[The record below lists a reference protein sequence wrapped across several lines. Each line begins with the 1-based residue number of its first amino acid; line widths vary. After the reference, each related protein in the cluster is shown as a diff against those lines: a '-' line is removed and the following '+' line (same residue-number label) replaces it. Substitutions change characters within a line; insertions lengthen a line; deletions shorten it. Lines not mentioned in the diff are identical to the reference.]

1 MNTIPVTE
9 TKPLAFSVIP
19 PLHEK
24 IDMAAVEAIMQS
36 LVLDEE
42 HPVALELAG
51 TTESRRFIVR
61 TTKATARDHAEALLR
76 ARYPQIE
83 IRPLWPHEDP
93 LTLGEHEAISVV
105 ELQAGGASYLPL
117 RTWQETKQEEE
128 QVDPIPALLSALS
141 QLPDSTRAIA
151 QLALSPTP
159 NAWSGKNF
167 RKALEHSLDP
177 ERRIEQNEREHHK
190 LAMRF
195 DKTGLITG
203 SMALAL
209 LLFMGAYVFLQQ
221 WLPAWVQN
229 IIPTFLSGQALHLTQ
244 AQNSQLLLGALIS
257 LVLIA
262 AAWVGFAWVL
272 HLLNPHPLYDMNQ
285 VLRKTSRMAYRTR
298 LFLYVISP
306 NDLAVRPGELPVD
319 SPASQHPS
327 FQQWRQLRVQRVQD
341 DTRRGTLLR
350 MIAAYRQFH
359 LASGAY
365 FIPRYLTP
373 REGQLLLTFDQRKQ
387 HYGWSK
393 ALHRSTHL
401 LSVDTLAA
409 LWHLPSASTLP
420 ELALVEHSRTRTLLL
435 PPELARECAGLPPI
449 GYSEHAGHRLPFAL
463 TPHFFKLHTLIA
475 GKSGE
480 GKSTCMEHIA
490 RDAMKQ
496 GGLVLIDPHGDL
508 CDHVLHLVP
517 PERAED
523 VVLIDLS
530 DDKASVGIN
539 PLDATLGRRRDKA
552 ISDLLKTLSHIWVS
566 AWGPRMENAFE
577 MALRTLFEANKL
589 LIAQDAQNGPNKQY
603 TLMDVLPLLTSENFC
618 HSILQQIDDDY
629 LQRWW
634 YEYFEPLSLAQ
645 QRDII
650 NPVITKAAKFE
661 SVIARRIIGQSSATI
676 NFSQIIAE
684 RKIILVKLAKGI
696 IGNDVAAILGATL
709 LGLLQLTL
717 EEQGTRPE
725 HERVR
730 FPIILDEFQVLAGV
744 DYGALAELRKYG
756 ATFFLATQSLEYLL
770 KLDPYLLPTVMAN
783 VKQLIIFHV
792 SAKDAETLY
801 KELGVEEMDI
811 LNLDPHT
818 CYVKM
823 ASSTRRQ
830 PTFSLCIE
838 PPIQGDP
845 IQAESIRTRCR
856 VRYTRPIEVVDAALR
871 DSMLRGIHPPFTP
884 ASDGDS
890 GREGRKPPST
900 PVANRGRSKPLSSR
914 PPEVILL
921 PEASSQYSESPSE
934 GSASHAT
941 VEPYRPKRDPSAPL
955 YGRRDNRELR
965 SSRSSQRER
974 PSEAAP
980 LAFSND
986 FLKGEF
992 PADKEPA
999 PGEID
1004 AL

>member
-1 MNTIPVTE
+1 
-9 TKPLAFSVIP
+9 
-19 PLHEK
+19 
-24 IDMAAVEAIMQS
+24 MAAVEAIMQS

-61 TTKATARDHAEALLR
+61 ATTATALDHAESLLR

-83 IRPLWPHEDP
+83 IRPLWPREDP
-93 LTLGEHEAISVV
+93 LTLGEHEAVSVV

-141 QLPDSTRAIA
+141 KLPDSTRAIA
-151 QLALSPTP
+151 QLALIPAP

-167 RKALEHSLDP
+167 RKAVEHPLDP
-177 ERRIEQNEREHHK
+177 ERRADQNDRMHDMMD
-190 LAMRF
+190 MRY
-195 DKTGLITG
+195 DRSGIIATPV
-203 SMALAL
+203 ALAL
-209 LLFMGAYVFLQQ
+209 LFFVGAFLLLQH

-229 IIPTFLSGQALHLTQ
+229 ILSTLLSGQAPHLTP
-244 AQNSQLLLGALIS
+244 AQIFQLALAVLIL
-257 LVLIA
+257 LVLMIVVC
-262 AAWVGFAWVL
+262 VGFASVKRL
-272 HLLNPHPLYDMNQ
+272 TNPHPLYDMRQ
-285 VLRKTSRMAYRTR
+285 VERKTSRMAYRAR
-298 LFLYVISP
+298 LLLYVIGPKSLGDA
-306 NDLAVRPGELPVD
+306 DLSACPGELLAD
-319 SPASQHPS
+319 SPPS
-327 FQQWRQLRVQRVQD
+327 NHRPFQQWQQLRDQRVQD

-365 FIPRYLTP
+365 FIPRYLAP
-373 REGQLLLTFDQRKQ
+373 RDGQMLLTFDQRKQ

-393 ALHRSTHL
+393 DLRRSTHL
-401 LSVDTLAA
+401 LSVDALAA
-409 LWHLPSASTLP
+409 LWHLPSASILP

-435 PPELARECAGLPPI
+435 PPELARECADLPPI
-449 GYSEHAGHRLPFAL
+449 GYSEHGGHRLPFAL
-463 TPHFFKLHTLIA
+463 TPHFFTLHTLIA

-490 RDAMKQ
+490 RQAMKQ
-496 GGLVLIDPHGDL
+496 GGLVVIDPHGDL
-508 CDHVLHLVP
+508 CEHVLHLVP

-523 VVLIDLS
+523 VVLVDLS
-530 DDKASVGIN
+530 DESASVGIN

-566 AWGPRMENAFE
+566 SWGPRMENAFE

-589 LIAQDAQNGPNKQY
+589 LIAQDAQNGPDKQY
-603 TLMDVLPLLTSENFC
+603 TLMDVLPLLTTEHFC

-634 YEYFEPLSLAQ
+634 HEYYEPLTLMQ

-676 NFSQIIAE
+676 NFSQMIAE
-684 RKIILVKLAKGI
+684 RKIILIKLAKGI

-709 LGLLQLTL
+709 LGLIQLTL
-717 EEQGTRPE
+717 EEQGALAE

-730 FPIILDEFQVLAGV
+730 FPIMLDEFQVLAGV

-770 KLDPYLLPTVMAN
+770 KLDPYLLPTVLAN

-801 KELGVEEMDI
+801 KELGVEEEDI

-830 PTFSLCIE
+830 PTFSLHIQ

-845 IQAESIRTRCR
+845 TQAESIRTRCR
-856 VRYTRPIEVVDAALR
+856 VRYTRPIDVVDAALR
-871 DSMLRGIHPPFTP
+871 DSMLRGIHPPFAP

-890 GREGRKPPST
+890 GREDRKRPST
-900 PVANRGRSKPLSSR
+900 PAANRERSRPVSSR
-914 PPEVILL
+914 PPEVIFL
-921 PEASSQYSESPSE
+921 PAASSHYSAAPDEISAPS
-934 GSASHAT
+934 AT
-941 VEPYRPKRDPSAPL
+941 VEPFTPQRDPNSPL
-955 YGRRDNRELR
+955 SGRRDNRGQR
-965 SSRSSQRER
+965 SSRPSQRER
-974 PSEAAP
+974 SSEAAP

-999 PGEID
+999 PGDIE